1 MNLVDISI
9 FVFVC
14 FCVLMVL
21 VLFWFMTKDWYRD
34 GTLTSNY
41 STLPPPP
48 PPRKMNNGEP
58 LFLVVY
64 GNISEDGYTV
74 YPLDEVL
81 QIEFSRKTGQMR
93 VYYKSDIG
101 YSNRINEYENIS
113 HYRIVGVSLIG
124 DACCETREQIKK
136 TELKDL

>member
-1 MNLVDISI
+1 MDCKEMAIL
-9 FVFVC
+9 VFVI
-14 FCVLMVL
+14 FCILMAL
-21 VLFWFMTKDWYRD
+21 ALFWFVARDWRRD
-34 GTLTSNY
+34 GTNVRS
-41 STLPPPP
+41 SILPPPP

-101 YSNRINEYENIS
+101 YSNRTNEYENIS
-113 HYRIVGVSLIG
+113 HYKIVGVSLIG
-124 DACCETREQIKK
+124 DACYETRER
-136 TELKDL
+136 LK